1 MLSVE
6 VHMSKHVAVLLVFVA
21 FGAAAC
27 GSGDADTGSQDIT
40 STTSTASGGQAS
52 LWEQDVCTLL
62 SDEEVAA
69 VAGGSSPSEAQSSS
83 QGTVAADGYGG
94 SSCRWKVS
102 VSQFVEVD
110 VYPNT
115 EGRLDELAA
124 YNPWDR
130 WTVETY
136 SGIGEDA
143 RLVVATGDSG
153 LETPGTIQALVVQ
166 DGDVGI
172 RIALTDK
179 YPATPDG
186 LVAAA
191 QRLLEQK

>member
-1 MLSVE
+1 
-6 VHMSKHVAVLLVFVA
+6 MSKHVVALLVVVA
-21 FGAAAC
+21 LGSAAC
-27 GSGDADTGSQDIT
+27 GSGSTDTGSQDIA
-40 STTSTASGGQAS
+40 STTSKASGGHVS
-52 LWEQDVCTLL
+52 LWEQDVCALL

-69 VAGGSSPSEAQSSS
+69 AVGGPSPSEARSST

-102 VSQFVEVD
+102 ASQFLEVD
-110 VYPNT
+110 IYPNT

-124 YNPWDR
+124 YDPWDR
-130 WTVETY
+130 WSVETY
-136 SGIGEDA
+136 SGIGDDA
-143 RLVVATGDSG
+143 RLVIATGESG

-186 LVAAA
+186 LVATAV
-191 QRLLEQK
+191 RLLEQK